1 MNANVTA
8 QKGLRTF
15 ILTILSGIGVFL
27 TVSAAQY
34 GYQIWTRAQEP
45 SEPVAPAAE
54 VIPTPTRTP
63 AATAPTGSLFESLVE
78 EEPLGVLDYSE
89 FVSSYG
95 KNVPKYD
102 FNENGVVDDEDFE
115 TFKRKY
121 QQLNP

>member
-1 MNANVTA
+1 MNANITA

-15 ILTILSGIGVFL
+15 ILTILSGIGIFL

-54 VIPTPTRTP
+54 VVPTPTP
-63 AATAPTGSLFESLVE
+63 ATTAPAGSPFEPLAGEEESLD
-78 EEPLGVLDYSE
+78 VLDYSE

-95 KNVPKYD
+95 ENVPKYD

-115 TFKRKY
+115 TFKRRY